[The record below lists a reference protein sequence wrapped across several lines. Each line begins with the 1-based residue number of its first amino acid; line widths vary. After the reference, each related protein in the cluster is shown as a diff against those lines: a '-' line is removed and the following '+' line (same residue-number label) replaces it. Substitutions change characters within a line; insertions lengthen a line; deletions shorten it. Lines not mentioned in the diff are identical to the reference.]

1 MTSGTDAAPTF
12 TRHYEA
18 LRAWA
23 LAAPPPPRPPGLAL
37 VLHRGLPTWLV
48 AWPTWHPPQRARDS
62 TVDPRAA
69 GRAAPTARDR
79 TLTHVLATM
88 VERCQREGE
97 R

>member
-1 MTSGTDAAPTF
+1 MTSDTDAAPAF

-37 VLHRGLPTWLV
+37 VLHRGLPTWL
-48 AWPTWHPPQRARDS
+48 ATWPAWHPPQRAPDS
-62 TVDPRAA
+62 IVDPLAA
-69 GRAAPTARDR
+69 DRVASAARDR
-79 TLTHVLATM
+79 TLTQVLATM